1 MNMRDS
7 GKTPPRVL
15 GDTGRGALYA
25 LLDRAMPGAP
35 SLFPFVH
42 EAAEPLSGGM
52 VFPHRSGRRHLP
64 LHVPPSLSRRS
75 GPTPGVWSRTLGAK
89 LSCLPDQRQDRI
101 TERKI

>member
-42 EAAEPLSGGM
+42 EAAEPLVGGII
-52 VFPHRSGRRHLP
+52 S
-64 LHVPPSLSRRS
+64 PPFIARAGNHSRRK
-75 GPTPGVWSRTLGAK
+75 PCPVLVPGVRITSSRTLGAK